1 MYSGFGKH
9 GQGTSF
15 RFSKR
20 TSSTIAD
27 AGLKMSTAALALTFA
42 LKLVANVALPSAS
55 WLWAFE
61 PSWNEPE
68 HSIVL
73 ALHGLTW

>member
-1 MYSGFGKH
+1 M
-9 GQGTSF
+9 
-15 RFSKR
+15 
-20 TSSTIAD
+20 AD

-73 ALHGLTW
+73 ALQGLTW

>member
-1 MYSGFGKH
+1 MYSGSGKH
-9 GQGTSF
+9 GQGTSSF

-27 AGLKMSTAALALTFA
+27 AGLKISTAALALTFA
-42 LKLVANVALPSAS
+42 VMLLANVAPTAT

-61 PSWNEPE
+61 PRWNEPDR
-68 HSIVL
+68 SIIL